1 MNDTAP
7 ALTHASR
14 ANIFQTDARW
24 RLTADALEREGG
36 EPADAPRLAH
46 ALRLFLRLI
55 FPWGGIRIEKGG
67 PARFPYAD
75 IAELRLSFDPT
86 RFDANRH
93 RCDIK
98 SRDGRATLWSTHYVS
113 IGEFEDRAVT
123 YRSLA
128 CALVARVAAANP
140 DCAFRAGKRP
150 LVYWAEHT
158 FLLAMS
164 TLAVFV
170 VASFGGSAI
179 SELVWL
185 KIAIVAGMIPLA
197 LIYARKNRP
206 RRFEP
211 SKIPDD
217 VLPSVDTV

>member
-1 MNDTAP
+1 MNDTAS

-14 ANIFQTDARW
+14 ANIFQTEARW
-24 RLTADALEREGG
+24 RLGADALVREGG
-36 EPADAPRLAH
+36 ERANAPWYAH
-46 ALRLFLRLI
+46 AARIFLRVI

-67 PARFPYAD
+67 PARFPYAG
-75 IAELRLSFDPT
+75 ITELRLSFDPT
-86 RFDANRH
+86 RFDTNRH

-98 SRDGRATLWSTHYVS
+98 RNDGRTTIWSTHYVS
-113 IGEFEDRAVT
+113 VGEFEDRAAT
-123 YRSLA
+123 YTSLVR
-128 CALVARVAAANP
+128 ALVARVAAANP

-170 VASFGGSAI
+170 VAAVGGSAI

-206 RRFEP
+206 RHFDP
-211 SKIPDD
+211 TTIPAD
-217 VLPSVDTV
+217 VLPEPE